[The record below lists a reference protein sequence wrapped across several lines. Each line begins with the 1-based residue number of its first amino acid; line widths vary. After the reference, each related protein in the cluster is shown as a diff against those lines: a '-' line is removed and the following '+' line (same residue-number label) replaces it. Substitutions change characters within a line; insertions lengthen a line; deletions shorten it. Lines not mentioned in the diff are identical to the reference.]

1 MLGKFK
7 DFFFNI
13 GIIIVPLIVYG
24 FICRNNVHLDIWDF
38 SSGSPFVGLLR
49 VFAGIC
55 MGANCFRMGTYLKK
69 IRFKQIIIA
78 LIMLGSV
85 LAYCMFY
92 QKTYADYFLV
102 LVMTLALAAILSAG
116 EVKACSGN
124 RVLLF
129 LGKWSMFLYMSH
141 WVIRYIIPKVFVQM
155 NYYELLPIYIAASLL
170 WSLVVMLI
178 CRILNC
184 AIYQVTPFN
193 ADDVRG
199 CFTKDYSKEI
209 FEANGINHDL
219 MEVFYTTS
227 YKGVI
232 RALHFQREKQQP
244 KLVRCIYGHV
254 YDVVVDL
261 RPDSPTFKKWLGFDL
276 IGNKHNEILV
286 PGGCAHGYLV
296 LEESIVSY
304 KCAEKFYG
312 ELDDGIIWNDP
323 DIGVE
328 WGLDRIDGE
337 GNLIIADKD
346 KNLQSFKE
354 FMMKYG
360 GLK

>member
-1 MLGKFK
+1 MVQKFE
-7 DFFFNI
+7 FHETEI
-13 GIIIVPLIVYG
+13 SGLI
-24 FICRNNVHLDIWDF
+24 
-38 SSGSPFVGLLR
+38 
-49 VFAGIC
+49 
-55 MGANCFRMGTYLKK
+55 
-69 IRFKQIIIA
+69 
-78 LIMLGSV
+78 
-85 LAYCMFY
+85 
-92 QKTYADYFLV
+92 
-102 LVMTLALAAILSAG
+102 
-116 EVKACSGN
+116 E
-124 RVLLF
+124 
-129 LGKWSMFLYMSH
+129 
-141 WVIRYIIPKVFVQM
+141 
-155 NYYELLPIYIAASLL
+155 
-170 WSLVVMLI
+170 
-178 CRILNC
+178 
-184 AIYQVTPFN
+184 VTPFN

-328 WGLDRIDGE
+328 WGLDCIDGE